1 MGTSA
6 AKRPRVGR
14 DRILEVAEE
23 MFAQQG
29 YRAVSIRDI
38 ARACGVTN
46 AALYY
51 HFPSKE
57 ALFREVLHRHLDHLR
72 ERMLAAAQGQV
83 HFRDKLHAML
93 EVYAATLRRHRTSM
107 FVWRREL
114 LALKGPSSHERKAL
128 FQYAQQAV
136 LAPLGAVLAE
146 AIREGEIHAPGEQ
159 ATTLAAMLVGLVSGA
174 LFANRSPSDEEIRSA
189 VRRAVEIFL
198 FGVSTRRESGEGS
211 SGQPTREGEK
221 E

>member
-1 MGTSA
+1 MSPSA

-23 MFAQQG
+23 MFARQG

-51 HFPSKE
+51 HFPSKK
-57 ALFREVLHRHLDHLR
+57 ALFREVLQRHLEGLR
-72 ERMLAAAQGQV
+72 ERMLSAAQSQER
-83 HFRDKLHAML
+83 FRDKLHAML
-93 EVYAATLRRHRTSM
+93 EVYAATLRRHRVSM

-114 LALKGPSSHERKAL
+114 LALKEAPSQERKAL

-136 LAPLGAVLAE
+136 LTPLGAVLE
-146 AIREGEIHAPGEQ
+146 KAIHDGEIHAPVEQ
-159 ATTLAAMLVGLVSGA
+159 APTLAAMLVGLVSGA
-174 LFANRSPSDEEIRSA
+174 LFAHRSPSDEEIRDA
-189 VRRAVEIFL
+189 VHHAVEIFL
-198 FGVSTRRESGEGS
+198 FGVGTRQKSDERS
-211 SGQPTREGEK
+211 SGKPTPPCP
-221 E
+221 